1 MQATPVATEAEAQA
15 ALQELGQLEATLQA
29 LRSNRS
35 HSNPLVEWFD
45 LAWYRARSDRARRV
59 LGVAS

>member
-15 ALQELGQLEATLQA
+15 ALTELGQLEATLRA

-45 LAWYRARSDRARRV
+45 QVWYQARSDRARRV
-59 LGVAS
+59 LGAAS